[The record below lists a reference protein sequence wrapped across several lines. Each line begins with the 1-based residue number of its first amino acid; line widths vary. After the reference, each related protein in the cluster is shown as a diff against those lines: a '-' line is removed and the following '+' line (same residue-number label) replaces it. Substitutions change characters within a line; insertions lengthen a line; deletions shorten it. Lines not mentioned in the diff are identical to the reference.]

1 MCLVCFHFKT
11 FRFHRLTEQSQM
23 LTNHTIVHS
32 ELHQE
37 NKMPNSNR
45 IGMSK
50 LYIPYIL
57 STSMN
62 IREGVFEIKKMVML
76 IIILENLLINEVI
89 CLILISTLHV
99 LCDIDYNKKMLS

>member
-1 MCLVCFHFKT
+1 
-11 FRFHRLTEQSQM
+11 M

-45 IGMSK
+45 IGIK
-50 LYIPYIL
+50 TIL

-76 IIILENLLINEVI
+76 IIILENLLINKVI
-89 CLILISTLHV
+89 CLILIGTFHV
-99 LCDIDYNKKMLS
+99 LCNIDYN